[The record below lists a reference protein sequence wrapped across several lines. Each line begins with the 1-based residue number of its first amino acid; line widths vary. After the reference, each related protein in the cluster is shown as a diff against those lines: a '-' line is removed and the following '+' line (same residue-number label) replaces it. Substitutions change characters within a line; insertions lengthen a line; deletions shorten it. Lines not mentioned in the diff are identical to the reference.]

1 MLKSVHYYT
10 PVAVL
15 VALVIAMA
23 FVPKIGPVVLVVATI
38 VAALPFVET
47 LWLRGPGQAIVTL
60 REAIGQCSTAKHP
73 VLVILVFMS
82 LCVISLLW
90 VPDPGFALSRTL
102 KLLGFFALVTV
113 YGLIFMHLNRQ
124 GRSQIQPLAR
134 LATVGFIL
142 AAICLAFSFAFVV
155 PEKPSPDAFINRS
168 VVVLALSGFA
178 VTAYIWSSSWSLGIK
193 GALTGCLTAAILILS
208 LSSGSQTSTV
218 AFLGGI
224 GAMIVFKL
232 AVPTVRRLLVLAI
245 AALCFVMPLLVMAT
259 SALPQSILT
268 SGFFQRGSA
277 GHRIR
282 IWDSYMA
289 LVREKPFF
297 GWGTEAS
304 RDFDPALLSIPVEE
318 LRNAAFTSHPHNA
331 FLQLWTDLG
340 MVGALLFCILIAL
353 LGLRIENARAEARAP
368 IYGLFAGILVTSAV
382 SHGAFQSWWLASIAL
397 LAVSVFPLAMPVS
410 GAARG

>member
-10 PVAVL
+10 PLAALLALAV
-15 VALVIAMA
+15 VMA

-38 VAALPFVET
+38 VAALPFMET
-47 LWLRGPGQAIVTL
+47 LWLRGPGQAIVAL
-60 REAIGQCSTAKHP
+60 REAIGQCSSAKRP
-73 VLVILVFMS
+73 VLVIFLFMS
-82 LCVISLLW
+82 LCGISLLW
-90 VPDPGFALSRTL
+90 VPDPGFALSRTI

-113 YGLIFMHLNRQ
+113 YALIFMHLNRQ
-124 GRSQIQPLAR
+124 GRSQIQTSAKM
-134 LATVGFIL
+134 ATAGFGI
-142 AAICLAFSFAFVV
+142 AALCLALSFEFVV
-155 PEKPSPDAFINRS
+155 PGKPSPDAFINRS

-178 VTAYIWSSSWSLGIK
+178 VAGYIWSSSWALWAK
-193 GALTGCLTAAILILS
+193 GGLSGCLWAAVLMLS

-218 AFLGGI
+218 AFLCGTAAI
-224 GAMIVFKL
+224 ILFKL
-232 AVPTVRRLLVLAI
+232 AVPTARRLLVLAM
-245 AALCFVMPLLVMAT
+245 AALCFAMPLLILAT
-259 SALPQSILT
+259 GALPNAVLS
-268 SGFFQRGSA
+268 SSFFQRGSA

-289 LVREKPFF
+289 LIREKPFF

-304 RDFDPALLSIPVEE
+304 REFDPALLSLPVEE

-340 MVGALLFCILIAL
+340 MVGALLFCVLIAL

-368 IYGLFAGILVTSAV
+368 IYGLFVGILVTSAI

-397 LAVSVFPLAMPVS
+397 LAVSVFPLARPGS
-410 GAARG
+410 GTVRG

>member
-1 MLKSVHYYT
+1 MLKSVHDHT
-10 PVAVL
+10 PLAAL
-15 VALVIAMA
+15 VALAIAMA
-23 FVPKIGPVVLVVATI
+23 FVPKIGPVVLVVAAL

-47 LWLRGPGQAIVTL
+47 LWQRGSGQAIVTL
-60 REAIGQCSTAKHP
+60 REAIGHCSSATLP
-73 VLVILVFMS
+73 VLVVLLFMS

-90 VPDPGFALSRTL
+90 APDPGFALSRTL

-113 YGLIFMHLNRQ
+113 YALVFMHQNRQ
-124 GRSQIQPLAR
+124 GRSQIQPLVR
-134 LATVGFIL
+134 LATGGFIL
-142 AAICLAFSFAFVV
+142 AAICLALSFAFVV
-155 PEKPSPDAFINRS
+155 PGKPSPDAFINRS

-178 VTAYIWSSSWSLGIK
+178 VMAYVWSSSWSFWVKCVLS
-193 GALTGCLTAAILILS
+193 GCLVAAILTLS

-218 AFLGGI
+218 AFLSGI

-232 AVPTVRRLLVLAI
+232 AVPMVRRLLVLAI

-259 SALPQSILT
+259 SALPQAILN

-304 RDFDPALLSIPVEE
+304 RDFDPALLSVPVEE
-318 LRNAAFTSHPHNA
+318 LRNVAFTSHPHNA

-368 IYGLFAGILVTSAV
+368 VYGLFVGILVTSAV

-397 LAVSVFPLAMPVS
+397 LAVSVFPLAMPVN